1 MIDEA
6 LEELNSA
13 IEKAQSALKRELSKL
28 RTGRAHSSLLEAIRV
43 NSYGSQMP
51 ITQMATVTAPEA
63 RLLIVKVWD
72 KSQLKVVEKA
82 ISQSPLGLNPQNDG
96 EIIRV
101 PLPMLSEERRKE
113 LCKIAK
119 KGGEDTKVAIRK
131 ARHDTKDL
139 LTSLKDDKEV
149 GEDDVE
155 RALKKVEDIVQ
166 RATDEVDAIIE
177 KKEKDILEV

>member
-1 MIDEA
+1 MIEEA
-6 LEELNSA
+6 LEDLKTA
-13 IEKAQSALKRELSKL
+13 IEKAQGSLKRELSKL
-28 RTGRAHSSLLEAIRV
+28 RTGRAHSSLLESIRV
-43 NSYGSQMP
+43 NSYGTLMP

-82 ISQSPLGLNPQNDG
+82 ITQSPLGLNPQNDG

-113 LCKIAK
+113 LCKLARRS
-119 KGGEDTKVAIRK
+119 GEETKVTIRK
-131 ARHDTKDL
+131 ARHDAKDL
-139 LTSLKDDKEV
+139 LTSIKEEKV
-149 GEDDVE
+149 AGEDEVE
-155 RALKKVEDIVQ
+155 RAQKKVEEIVQ
-166 RATDEVDAIIE
+166 QATNEVDAIIE

>member
-6 LEELNSA
+6 LEELHTA
-13 IEKAQSALKRELSKL
+13 IEKAQGALKRELSKL
-28 RTGRAHSSLLEAIRV
+28 RTGRAHSSLLESIRV
-43 NSYGSQMP
+43 NSYGTLMP

-63 RLLIVKVWD
+63 RLLVVKVWD
-72 KSQLKVVEKA
+72 KSQLKLVEKA

-96 EIIRV
+96 DIIRV

-113 LCKIAK
+113 LCKIARRT
-119 KGGEDTKVAIRK
+119 GEETKVTIRK

-139 LTSLKDDKEV
+139 LSSLKEEKEV

-155 RALKKVEDIVQ
+155 RALKKVEEIVQ
-166 RATDEVDAIIE
+166 QATNEVDAIVV

>member
-1 MIDEA
+1 MIEEA
-6 LEELNSA
+6 LEDLKTA
-13 IEKAQSALKRELSKL
+13 IEKAQGSLKRELSKL
-28 RTGRAHSSLLEAIRV
+28 RTGRAHSSLLESIRV
-43 NSYGSQMP
+43 NSYGTLMP

-72 KSQLKVVEKA
+72 KSQLKIVEKA

-113 LCKIAK
+113 LCKLARRS
-119 KGGEDTKVAIRK
+119 GEETKVTIRK
-131 ARHDTKDL
+131 ARHDAKDL
-139 LTSLKDDKEV
+139 LTSIKEEKV
-149 GEDDVE
+149 AGEDEVE
-155 RALKKVEDIVQ
+155 RAQKKVEELIQ
-166 RATDEVDAIIE
+166 QATGEVDTIIE